1 MKRFFKKCEEF
12 SICSEIAKSG
22 DYFVDGYPDNITIY
36 HICIKGSAMLAK
48 PFDNCIDII
57 PNGEIVDTKKYLYEQ
72 RLYHCKED
80 VYIFGFN
87 PLTPDQDWNGKL
99 IKDSFMGND
108 KSWLICF
115 SGDPII
121 NGVRLKF
128 MDYAKLENKH
138 YDVELNNAIVGV
150 FTKL

>member
-1 MKRFFKKCEEF
+1 M
-12 SICSEIAKSG
+12 
-22 DYFVDGYPDNITIY
+22 P
-36 HICIKGSAMLAK
+36 
-48 PFDNCIDII
+48 
-57 PNGEIVDTKKYLYEQ
+57 
-72 RLYHCKED
+72 
-80 VYIFGFN
+80 
-87 PLTPDQDWNGKL
+87 TPIL

-138 YDVELNNAIVGV
+138 YDVELNDAIVGV